1 MSSQDEAKLSAFE
14 NKISY
19 KFNDQALLELSLTHS
34 SFHEHDKSKPTNQ
47 RLEFLGDSVLSLVL
61 TTELYKQ
68 FPESDE
74 GDLTQFRASLI
85 RGESLAEMAEY
96 IGLQD
101 FIYLSPAEKNNNGHM
116 RSSTLEDAI
125 EALIGAIYLDGGIES
140 ARQVV
145 LNWVKELWG
154 HLDRNISRHNPKGQ
168 LQEWVQE
175 NLPNT
180 KIKYKIICES
190 GPDHAKHFDAEIFLD
205 HKSYGQGS
213 GSSKKEAES
222 NAAQIAIKFLKD
234 QLSDQG

>member
-1 MSSQDEAKLSAFE
+1 MSSQAEVKLSAFE
-14 NKISY
+14 KKISY
-19 KFNDQALLELSLTHS
+19 KFNDKSLLELSLTHP

-68 FPESDE
+68 FPEADE
-74 GDLTQFRASLI
+74 GELTQFRASLI
-85 RGESLAEMAEY
+85 RGESLAEMAKY

-101 FIYLSPAEKNNNGHM
+101 FIYLSPSEKNNNGHM

-125 EALIGAIYLDGGIES
+125 EALIGAIYLDRGIES

-145 LNWVKELWG
+145 LNLVKELWG

-234 QLSDQG
+234 QVSDQG

>member
-1 MSSQDEAKLSAFE
+1 MSSQAEAKLSAFE
-14 NKISY
+14 KKISY
-19 KFNDQALLELSLTHS
+19 KFNDKSLLELSLTHP

-85 RGESLAEMAEY
+85 RGESLAEMAKY

-101 FIYLSPAEKNNNGHM
+101 FIYLSPSEKNNNGHM

-145 LNWVKELWG
+145 LNWVKKLWG

-180 KIKYKIICES
+180 KIKYKITGES

>member
-1 MSSQDEAKLSAFE
+1 MSSQAEAKLSAFE
-14 NKISY
+14 KKISY
-19 KFNDQALLELSLTHS
+19 KFNDKSLLELSLTHP

-85 RGESLAEMAEY
+85 RGESLAEMAKY

-101 FIYLSPAEKNNNGHM
+101 FIYLSPSEKNNNGHM

-145 LNWVKELWG
+145 LNWVKKLWG

-180 KIKYKIICES
+180 KIKYKITGES

-222 NAAQIAIKFLKD
+222 NAAQIAIKFLKE
-234 QLSDQG
+234 QVSDQG

>member
-1 MSSQDEAKLSAFE
+1 MSSQAEAKLSAFE

-19 KFNDQALLELSLTHS
+19 KFNDKSLLELSLTHP

-68 FPESDE
+68 FPEADE
-74 GDLTQFRASLI
+74 GELTQFRASLI
-85 RGESLAEMAEY
+85 RGESLAEMAKY

-101 FIYLSPAEKNNNGHM
+101 FIYLSPSEKNNNGHM

-145 LNWVKELWG
+145 LNWVKKLWG

-180 KIKYKIICES
+180 KIKYKIIGES

-222 NAAQIAIKFLKD
+222 NAAQIAIKFLKE
-234 QLSDQG
+234 QVSDQG

>member
-1 MSSQDEAKLSAFE
+1 MSSQAEAKLSAFE
-14 NKISY
+14 KKISY
-19 KFNDQALLELSLTHS
+19 KFNDKSLLELSLTHP

-85 RGESLAEMAEY
+85 RGESLAEMAKY

-101 FIYLSPAEKNNNGHM
+101 FIYLSPSEKNNNGHM

-145 LNWVKELWG
+145 LNWVKKLWG

-180 KIKYKIICES
+180 KIKYKIIGES
-190 GPDHAKHFDAEIFLD
+190 GPDHAKHFDAEIFLN

-222 NAAQIAIKFLKD
+222 NAAQIAIKFLKE
-234 QLSDQG
+234 QVSDQG